1 MNENVEETVLIANA
15 GRGDLEAF
23 NDLVLK
29 HQGLLYHHV
38 LALLGDSREA
48 EDVTQE
54 AFIRVYQRIR
64 QFRGG
69 SFRAWLLKIGTN
81 ACFDVMR
88 RFRRHPT
95 QALFPE
101 DEDGEENESPS
112 WLADRGTSVEA
123 LVERNLI
130 TAQVY
135 RALEELPASYR
146 SVITLVDLHEL
157 DYEEAAEILQIP
169 LGTVKSRLARARLRM
184 RHILLPAMDLEYGTA
199 PARAAA
205 SD

>member
-1 MNENVEETVLIANA
+1 MSENVEEMVLIANA
-15 GRGDLEAF
+15 GQGDVDAF

-38 LALLGDSREA
+38 LALLGDPREA

-54 AFIRVYQRIR
+54 AFIRAFQSIR

-101 DEDGEENESPS
+101 AEDGDEHESPS
-112 WLADRGTSVEA
+112 WMADPGPSVEA
-123 LVERNLI
+123 RVERNMLI
-130 TAQVY
+130 SRVH
-135 RALEELPASYR
+135 RALEQLPVPYR

-169 LGTVKSRLARARLRM
+169 LGTVKSQLARARLRM
-184 RHILLPAMDLEYGTA
+184 RHMLLPAADFEYGTGPA
-199 PARAAA
+199 PAAA

>member
-23 NDLVLK
+23 NNLVLK

-38 LALLGDSREA
+38 LALLGDPAEA

-54 AFIRVYQRIR
+54 AFIRAFQNIH

-81 ACFDVMR
+81 ACFDLMR

-184 RHILLPAMDLEYGTA
+184 RHILLPAMGFEYGTA

>member
-184 RHILLPAMDLEYGTA
+184 RHILLPAMDFEYGTA
-199 PARAAA
+199 SARAAA